1 MHKQLNYSFAFS
13 IIILNL
19 FLLCESSR
27 KIRYHKA
34 SSIQRKADPQ
44 IPSNF
49 VGFDEGGGIFEF
61 LAYYTP
67 DDDNIS
73 RSGQTEEYLDD
84 YEYYEDD
91 FLIEYDD
98 PVPSTTPRYITSQ
111 APLRSRPATVSLSYT
126 FYSNLIRALIKLF
139 QIIHI

>member
-1 MHKQLNYSFAFS
+1 MHKQLYHSFAFS
-13 IIILNL
+13 IIFLNL
-19 FLLCESSR
+19 FLFCESSR

-49 VGFDEGGGIFEF
+49 VGFDEGGDIFEF

-67 DDDNIS
+67 DDDNVS
-73 RSGQTEEYLDD
+73 RSGQTDEYLDD
-84 YEYYEDD
+84 YQYDEDD

-98 PVPSTTPRYITSQ
+98 PVPSTTPRYVTSR
-111 APLRSRPATVSLSYT
+111 APLRPKSANVS
-126 FYSNLIRALIKLF
+126 
-139 QIIHI
+139 

>member
-1 MHKQLNYSFAFS
+1 MHRQLYNSFAFS
-13 IIILNL
+13 LIILNL
-19 FLLCESSR
+19 FLFCESSR

-49 VGFDEGGGIFEF
+49 VGFDEGGDIFEF

-84 YEYYEDD
+84 YEYDEDN
-91 FLIEYDD
+91 FLLEYDD
-98 PVPSTTPRYITSQ
+98 PSTTPRYITSR
-111 APLRSRPATVSLSYT
+111 APPRSRPANVSLLYT
-126 FYSNLIRALIKLF
+126 SYSNLIRVLLIKVF
-139 QIIHI
+139 